1 MGPKRHPECQ
11 PGWQCLK
18 CKYDNCLAGSTSPTP
33 SEREMLDAADVGIKK
48 RSTEAATFVEHRE
61 KYHYYI
67 IPLLRRK
74 RHIPK
79 YRRASPVQYDWMP
92 LPMLEAMLRR
102 VFGIRL
108 RPVIAPLSE
117 RGRFRSLIT
126 KDMGM
131 YGNYGRKREY
141 GEN

>member
-11 PGWQCLK
+11 PGWS
-18 CKYDNCLAGSTSPTP
+18 CKTCPLDTCIEPSIPPTS

-117 RGRFRSLIT
+117 RDRFRSLIAA
-126 KDMGM
+126 DMGL
-131 YGNYGRKREY
+131 YVNYRRPRNHE
-141 GEN
+141 

>member
-11 PGWQCLK
+11 PGWS
-18 CKYDNCLAGSTSPTP
+18 CKTCPLETCIEPSIPPTP

-117 RGRFRSLIT
+117 RGRFRSEIT

-131 YGNYGRKREY
+131 YVNYRKLRCDK
-141 GEN
+141 

>member
-11 PGWQCLK
+11 PGWS
-18 CKYDNCLAGSTSPTP
+18 CKTCPLDTCIEPSIPPTS

-92 LPMLEAMLRR
+92 LTMLEAMLRR

-126 KDMGM
+126 ADMGM
-131 YGNYGRKREY
+131 YVNYRRPRNHE
-141 GEN
+141 